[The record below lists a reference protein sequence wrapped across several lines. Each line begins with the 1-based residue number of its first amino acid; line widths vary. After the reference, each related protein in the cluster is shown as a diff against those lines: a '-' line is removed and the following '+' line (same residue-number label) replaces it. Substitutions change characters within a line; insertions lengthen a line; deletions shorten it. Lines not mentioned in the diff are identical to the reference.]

1 MRREENSSRIPFV
14 ADEEKKSE
22 DPLGQHHEVYNA
34 ADIGEF
40 DVSAFCIDVEQAGDV
55 AHVLA
60 HCRREGGGHLL
71 TNGLHFLRISVEGC
85 IFDAPRGSG
94 VHFLMKG
101 PHFRCIFCRRGCIFD
116 APRWSGVHFPRTV
129 LHFRRAGQVCIV

>member
-1 MRREENSSRIPFV
+1 MRIIHR
-14 ADEEKKSE
+14 
-22 DPLGQHHEVYNA
+22 GQHHEVYNA

-60 HCRREGGGHLL
+60 HCRREDGGHLL
-71 TNGLHFLRISVEGC
+71 TRGSHFRRIFCRRGC

-94 VHFLMKG
+94 VHFLLKG
-101 PHFRCIFCRRGCIFD
+101 SYFQRTFGR
-116 APRWSGVHFPRTV
+116 SGRMSGPAIPSFGMEMSRPGGHPSKFE
-129 LHFRRAGQVCIV
+129 

>member
-1 MRREENSSRIPFV
+1 MRIFH
-14 ADEEKKSE
+14 
-22 DPLGQHHEVYNA
+22 LGQHHEVYNA

-60 HCRREGGGHLL
+60 HCRREDGGLLL
-71 TNGLHFLRISVEGC
+71 TKGSHVRRIFCRRGC

-94 VHFLMKG
+94 VHFLTKG
-101 PHFRCIFCRRGCIFD
+101 
-116 APRWSGVHFPRTV
+116 S
-129 LHFRRAGQVCIV
+129 HFRRAGQVCIFW